1 MFRPIFN
8 HDTQSKN
15 STESSSNSN
24 PPTHPENFIGKQ
36 IAVQERIKFI
46 ISKIESFQNNF
57 ATTTAE
63 INNLTDKKESHETAL
78 QNLYNNLKP
87 SSTRSDSNAWQQ
99 AYTHHKKEV
108 TNTIIIINIFTSEKH
123 SCQKSLEISKIELL
137 QCIDE
142 LKTTKID
149 AITDKKIEYLLS
161 IAKQKIAAADF
172 SIAADNANQAQKD
185 FSNIKH
191 LPYFPPDKPHKAS
204 SAQLDQVA
212 DHISKQ
218 TLSHFIKYIPK
229 ETINRSE
236 LRLNEKEPTL
246 HQLEKILQE
255 SNLAVEKAKIALD
268 QCILN
273 AVLANSTDDAF
284 LTTPAA
290 PTMPVDTLAID
301 EAQDYEPVIA
311 TGMDEHLE
319 LI

>member
-149 AITDKKIEYLLS
+149 AITDKKNRISAQHCKTKNCRSGFFNSSRQCKSSTKGFQQYQASALFSARQTTQSFLRTIGPGSRPHFKTNSFSLHKIYSQRNDQS
-161 IAKQKIAAADF
+161 IRTPFERKRT
-172 SIAADNANQAQKD
+172 
-185 FSNIKH
+185 
-191 LPYFPPDKPHKAS
+191 KAS
-204 SAQLDQVA
+204 SVGKNPARVESCSGESKNSVGSMHFERCPGQL
-212 DHISKQ
+212 H
-218 TLSHFIKYIPK
+218 
-229 ETINRSE
+229 R
-236 LRLNEKEPTL
+236 
-246 HQLEKILQE
+246 
-255 SNLAVEKAKIALD
+255 
-268 QCILN
+268 
-273 AVLANSTDDAF
+273 
-284 LTTPAA
+284 
-290 PTMPVDTLAID
+290 
-301 EAQDYEPVIA
+301 
-311 TGMDEHLE
+311 
-319 LI
+319 